1 MRKGSKLPE
10 KNMRENLRDIFLQG
24 AADFLHEGKMNNI
37 FFRAHSHF
45 LLGCLRFF
53 SGTFAILSRQ
63 FRDSFRAYFRGSFCW
78 SFRQVLNEGFI
89 PPKSFGCGF
98 SFQN

>member
-1 MRKGSKLPE
+1 
-10 KNMRENLRDIFLQG
+10 MRENLRENFLQG
-24 AADFLHEGKMNNI
+24 AADFLHEGKMNNTFVSGAFAFSSGVFAI
-37 FFRAHSHF
+37 
-45 LLGCLRFF
+45 F

-63 FRDSFRAYFRGSFCW
+63 FRDSFRAYFRGSFRW